1 MSAASGGSGAGL
13 AAARSE
19 YEAMRRWFVDEAL
32 PLWSTVGVDRVGG
45 GFVEK
50 IDRTGAPSQDAR
62 RTRVVGRQLFVFAG
76 AARLG
81 WAGPC
86 EALIAH
92 GLAWFRRACL
102 SPDGTVFST
111 ARPDGTPEK
120 TGFELYD
127 HAFALFGLAAAFAV
141 TGDRDLSAIATTM
154 RKAMKAGWGHPL
166 AGFEAA
172 RPRRLPLE
180 ANPHMH
186 VFEAASAWAAVLP
199 ADEGAPWAAL
209 ADEIAVLALDHFI
222 DPRSGVLR
230 EFYDGDWRPMTG
242 DAGRLVEP
250 GHQFEWAWLLTR
262 WGRLRGDAW
271 AVETAGRL
279 FASGERGLDAGR
291 GVAIDALDET
301 LQARS
306 SSARL
311 WPQTEWL
318 KAALI
323 LAEGAQGEAR
333 GTLLDSASAA
343 LRGLTQYLKP
353 SGLWHDRLGVDG
365 VFDSDPAPA
374 SSLYHIVA
382 ASRQLRETLGA
393 VPEIAGSSGRTVR
406 GG

>member
-250 GHQFEWAWLLTR
+250 GHQFEWAWLLIR
-262 WGRLRGDAW
+262 WGRSRGEAR
-271 AVETAGRL
+271 AIAAARRLVEIAETHGVDPR
-279 FASGERGLDAGR
+279 R
-291 GVAIDALDET
+291 GVAIGELWDDLSVKTAAT
-301 LQARS
+301 RV
-306 SSARL
+306 
-311 WPQTEWL
+311 WPQTERI
-318 KAALI
+318 KAWSAM
-323 LAEGAQGEAR
+323 AEIAEDDGSR
-333 GTLLDSASAA
+333 DAA
-343 LRGLTQYLKP
+343 FERVAVATRGLRAFVDPTV
-353 SGLWHDRLGVDG
+353 SGLWHERMAADG
-365 VFDSDPAPA
+365 TFLDEPAPA
-374 SSLYHIVA
+374 SSLYHMACALEELRVA
-382 ASRQLRETLGA
+382 VAEG
-393 VPEIAGSSGRTVR
+393 
-406 GG
+406 